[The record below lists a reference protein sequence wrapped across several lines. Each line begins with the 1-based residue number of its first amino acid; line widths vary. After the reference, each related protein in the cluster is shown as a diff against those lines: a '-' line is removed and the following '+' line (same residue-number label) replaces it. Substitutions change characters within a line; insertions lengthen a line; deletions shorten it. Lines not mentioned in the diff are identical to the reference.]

1 MNSLVL
7 LILIIAGG
15 ALLSYFGHKINKIL
29 GNITVFAVAL
39 IIPIYWF
46 TQVDFTETVSFTVSG
61 FHMELGYN
69 MYGKLFSMIVMILS
83 PLALIYAI
91 GYMKDQKKLATF
103 YFSFLFSILG
113 MTGILMSRDFVSL
126 FIFWEIMTWSS
137 YLLVIFLGKDVQ
149 KTGIKYMVFSAIGAY
164 AMLMAI
170 VIIYKNTGSMMLSD
184 YFSSFAGFTLQTKL
198 LTGILLLLGFAVKSA
213 VMPLHVWAPDAYSNT
228 PMAYTSVFS
237 GALSKMGIYG
247 LGFVVVNLFAQANL
261 EIVGH
266 VLAWMGA
273 ITAVLATFSAVFQHD
288 AKKLLAYSS
297 IAQLGYIV
305 TGIGIGTEL
314 SIMAGLYLAVL
325 HAAFKGVLFMVVG
338 AVERQAGTTDMNV
351 VSGLVRK
358 MPFTFFTALIAI
370 IALAGIP
377 PLGGFVG
384 KWMLYESLINN
395 GNFLMVIMIFLSS
408 TAAFLYCFKFLFGL
422 FLGQQEPEF
431 DHVKEASPV
440 MIVPML
446 LLSLFLLVTGAYPG
460 IVFKYVA
467 EGMTNLG
474 FHDVNWQMSVL
485 TNAWGD
491 SVNVQHVYLSVVVVF
506 VAFLIFIT
514 WRGYKHSTKI
524 STKDIS
530 SSGEMIKP
538 EDNMTYAMDFYKPFE
553 RVLQPILK
561 WKINKYYEDF
571 GKGLEALFDFMRRI
585 YTGNGQTYAVY
596 VIAFLAILLIFS
608 KSIFGY

>member
-184 YFSSFAGFTLQTKL
+184 YFGSFAGFTLQTKL

-213 VMPLHVWAPDAYSNT
+213 VMPLHVWAPGAYSNT

-261 EIVGH
+261 EIVGY

-351 VSGLVRK
+351 VSGLARK

-395 GNFLMVIMIFLSS
+395 SNFLMVIMIFLSS

-440 MIVPML
+440 MIIPML
-446 LLSLFLLVTGAYPG
+446 LLSVFLLVTGAYPG

-538 EDNMTYAMDFYKPFE
+538 EDNMTYAMDFYKPFQ

-596 VIAFLAILLIFS
+596 VIIFLAILLIFS

>member
-7 LILIIAGG
+7 LLLIIAGG
-15 ALLSYFGHKINKIL
+15 ALLSYFGHRINQLL
-29 GNITVFAVAL
+29 GNITVIVVAL

-46 TQVDFTETVSFTVSG
+46 TQVDFTETVSLTVSG
-61 FHMELGYN
+61 FHLEWGYN

-83 PLALIYAI
+83 PLALIYAV
-91 GYMKDQKKLATF
+91 GYMKNQKKLATF

-137 YLLVIFLGKDVQ
+137 YLLVIFLGKDVE
-149 KTGIKYMVFSAIGAY
+149 KTGIKYMVFSALGAY

-170 VIIYKNTGSMMLSD
+170 VIINNNTGSMMLAD
-184 YFSSFAGFTLQTKL
+184 YFTAFGGFTLQTKL
-198 LTGILLLLGFAVKSA
+198 LTGILLMFGFALKSA
-213 VMPLHVWAPDAYSNT
+213 VMPVHVWAPGAYSNT

-247 LGFVVVNLFAQANL
+247 LGFVVVNLFAHANL
-261 EIVGH
+261 SIVGDI
-266 VLAWMGA
+266 LAWLGA
-273 ITAVLATFSAVFQHD
+273 ITAVLATFSAIFQDD

-314 SIMAGLYLAVL
+314 SVMAGLYLAIL
-325 HAAFKGVLFMVVG
+325 HAAFKGVLFMAVG
-338 AVERQAGTTDMNV
+338 AVERQAGSTDMTV

-358 MPFTFFTALIAI
+358 MPFTFFASLISI

-377 PLGGFVG
+377 PLGGFVA
-384 KWMLYESLINN
+384 KWLLYESMIIN
-395 GNFLMVIMIFLSS
+395 GNFLMVILIFLSS
-408 TAAFLYCFKFLFGL
+408 TAAFLYCYKFLFGL

-431 DHVKEASPV
+431 EHVKEASPLMV
-440 MIVPML
+440 VPMI
-446 LLSLFLLVTGAYPG
+446 LLSLFLMVTGAYPG
-460 IVFKYVA
+460 IVFKYIA

-491 SVNVQHVYLSVVVVF
+491 SVNVQHIYLSVVVVF
-506 VAFLIFIT
+506 VAFLTFIT
-514 WRGYKHSTKI
+514 WRGYKHSTKVN
-524 STKDIS
+524 TKDIS
-530 SSGEMIKP
+530 VSGEMIKD
-538 EDNMTYAMDFYKPFE
+538 EDNMTYSKDFYKPFE

-561 WKINKYYEDF
+561 RKIEKYYDEF
-571 GKGLEALFDFMRRI
+571 GKGIEALFDFMRRI
-585 YTGNGQTYAVY
+585 YTGNGQTYAIY
-596 VIAFLAILLIFS
+596 VITFLVILLIFS

>member
-69 MYGKLFSMIVMILS
+69 MYGRLFSMIVMILS

-184 YFSSFAGFTLQTKL
+184 YFGSFAGFTLQTKL

-213 VMPLHVWAPDAYSNT
+213 VMPFHVWAPGAYSNT

-261 EIVGH
+261 EIVGY
-266 VLAWMGA
+266 VLAWLGA

-422 FLGQQEPEF
+422 FLGQQELEF
-431 DHVKEASPV
+431 DHVKEASPI
-440 MIVPML
+440 MIIPML
-446 LLSLFLLVTGAYPG
+446 LLSVFLLVTGAYPG
-460 IVFKYVA
+460 IVFKYIA

-474 FHDVNWQMSVL
+474 FHNVNWQMSVL

-514 WRGYKHSTKI
+514 WRGYKHATKI

-553 RVLQPILK
+553 RVLSPILK
-561 WKINKYYEDF
+561 YKINKYYEDF

-596 VIAFLAILLIFS
+596 VIVFLAILLIFS

>member
-7 LILIIAGG
+7 LLLIITGG
-15 ALLSYFGHKINKIL
+15 ALLSYFGHRINQLL

-39 IIPIYWF
+39 IIPVFWF
-46 TQVDFTETVSFTVSG
+46 TQVDFTETVNLTISG
-61 FHMELGYN
+61 FHLEWAYN
-69 MYGKLFSMIVMILS
+69 NYGKLFSMIVMILS

-113 MTGILMSRDFVSL
+113 MIGILMSRDFVSL

-137 YLLVIFLGKDVQ
+137 YLLVIFLGKDVE
-149 KTGIKYMVFSAIGAY
+149 KTGIKYMVFSALGAY

-170 VIIYKNTGSMMLSD
+170 VIINRSAGSILLSD
-184 YFSSFAGFTLQTKL
+184 YFESFAGFTFQTKF
-198 LTGILLLLGFAVKSA
+198 LTGILLMFGFALKSA
-213 VMPLHVWAPDAYSNT
+213 VMPVHVWAPGAYSNT

-237 GALSKMGIYG
+237 GALSKMGVYG
-247 LGFVVVNLFAQANL
+247 LGFVVVNLFVHAN
-261 EIVGH
+261 IAVVGN
-266 VLAWMGA
+266 VLAWLGA
-273 ITAVLATFSAVFQHD
+273 ITAVLATFSAVFQDD

-314 SIMAGLYLAVL
+314 SVMAGLYLAVL
-325 HAAFKGVLFMVVG
+325 HAAFKGVLFMAVG
-338 AVERQAGTTDMNV
+338 AVERQAGSTDMTV
-351 VSGLVRK
+351 VTGLVRK
-358 MPFTFFTALIAI
+358 MPFTFFASLISI

-384 KWMLYESLINN
+384 KWMLYESLITN

-408 TAAFLYCFKFLFGL
+408 TAAFLYSYKFLFGL
-422 FLGQQEPEF
+422 FLGQQEPEYEN
-431 DHVKEASPV
+431 VKEASPFMV
-440 MIVPML
+440 VPMI
-446 LLSLFLLVTGAYPG
+446 LLSLFLLLTGTYPG
-460 IVFKYVA
+460 VVFKYIA
-467 EGMTNLG
+467 AGMTNLG

-491 SVNVQHVYLSVVVVF
+491 SVNLQHIFLAIVVVF
-506 VAFLIFIT
+506 VAFLIFLT
-514 WRGYKHSTKI
+514 WKGYKHSTKVT
-524 STKDIS
+524 TKDIS
-530 SSGEMIKP
+530 VSGEMIKP
-538 EDNMTYAMDFYKPFE
+538 EDNMTYSRDFFKPFE
-553 RVLQPILK
+553 RVLQPILRF
-561 WKINKYYEDF
+561 KINKYYEEF

-585 YTGNGQTYAVY
+585 YTGNGQTYALY
-596 VIAFLAILLIFS
+596 VITFLVILLIFS